1 MRDNLIFKGIPEKK
15 DENPEAV
22 IRNFMQKEMKMTS
35 EQVNKISVARAHRMG
50 WKNEQNNYPCV
61 IVAKFDFFKQKEEI
75 KWKSKELKGSKFYVS
90 DQFPKEILDRR
101 KKLYPIVNENWKLD
115 RGVTLVLDRL
125 YIEGQL
131 YINQE
136 VTPWLY

>member
-50 WKNEQNNYPCV
+50 RKNEQNNYPRV

-75 KWKSKELKGSKFYVS
+75 KLKSKELKGSKFYLS

-101 KKLYPIVNENWKLD
+101 RKLYPILNENWKLD
-115 RGVTLVLDRL
+115 R
-125 YIEGQL
+125 
-131 YINQE
+131 
-136 VTPWLY
+136 